1 MESGLLAI
9 EIIKIVWDIRV
20 SFVPIKV
27 RKCLFNLHGIQ
38 PEEKKKQNFTGRKVS
53 GFTLEQEIIILLWS
67 LVLSELWIYEN
78 EHDLRSRMNNL
89 SGWKRTWKNSGL
101 TGNRTLTFVM
111 TGRNALSIELINHVF
126 IRRSKYD
133 SCDIFQLISCLLV
146 YESFY
151 CCLPWPG
158 NFFFHAH
165 FKMAA
170 TYRCRLVTSIITR
183 FSTGIPQKNLL
194 LLPVKMPL

>member
-1 MESGLLAI
+1 MLALCLSRS
-9 EIIKIVWDIRV
+9 ENAYSTCTEFNWK
-20 SFVPIKV
+20 
-27 RKCLFNLHGIQ
+27 RKKL
-38 PEEKKKQNFTGRKVS
+38 KQNFTGRKVS

-133 SCDIFQLISCLLV
+133 SFDIFQLISCLLV

-158 NFFFHAH
+158 NFFFSRPLQDGCH
-165 FKMAA
+165 
-170 TYRCRLVTSIITR
+170 LPL
-183 FSTGIPQKNLL
+183 STGNQYHHTI
-194 LLPVKMPL
+194 